1 MTTDTTK
8 TIQEV
13 TEDLLRRLECP
24 SEVAV
29 DVQEERSRKYIRV
42 NISSEHSKQ
51 LIGQH
56 GTTLRALQH
65 MVRLIV
71 SAKTSKPCLAQV
83 DINGYRSERETKVEK
98 IAREAAEKAV
108 RTDSMVILKPMSSYE
123 RRLVHVALQKHAGIS
138 TESLGQEPNR
148 RVVVKPS
155 HDSQVVQ
162 SFSDKGF
169 TLDDINV

>member
-1 MTTDTTK
+1 MDTDTSK
-8 TIQEV
+8 IIQEA
-13 TEDLLRRLECP
+13 TETLLTHLECP
-24 SEVAV
+24 SRVEVV
-29 DVQEERSRKYIRV
+29 VTEERSRKHVMV
-42 NISSEHSKQ
+42 NIDSEHSRH
-51 LIGQH
+51 LIGQY
-56 GTTLRALQH
+56 GATLRSLQH

-71 SAKTSKPCLAQV
+71 SAKTNKPCLAQLDV
-83 DINGYRSERETKVEK
+83 NGYRAERESKVDA

-123 RRLVHVALQKHAGIS
+123 RRLVHVALQKEKGIS

-148 RVVVKPS
+148 RVVVKPA
-155 HDSQVVQ
+155 HDSQVVE